1 MAKYKFDKYEYED
14 IRTEYLEF
22 DSTHIA
28 PDIILPSRL
37 SVKFDST
44 SNKLVAGGDND
55 VVNNTTI
62 LLLAEDVKPTDK
74 GLVYYII
81 ERVGNLVKEA

>member
-1 MAKYKFDKYEYED
+1 MAKYKFEKYAYED
-14 IRTEYLEF
+14 IRTEYLQF
-22 DSTHIA
+22 DATHIA
-28 PDIILPSRL
+28 PDAIIPSRTN
-37 SVKFDST
+37 VKFDSV

-62 LLLAEDVKPTDK
+62 LLLAEDAKPGDT

-81 ERVGNLVKEA
+81 ENTSNLVKEA